1 MLFFLKFALKM
12 AIALKMPD
20 NILDPDDWTEFLLD
34 LTEEVGP
41 LGVIIAMILQAVI
54 TPIPAVAVIFLAA
67 ESFTDKWGLAGFLL
81 AVISVTI
88 GSVLGALLC
97 YYIGLKGARPAVKKF
112 IPEDDIDR
120 GEEWFNRWGVWTLI
134 IARSIPIFPADPL
147 SYVAGIVRMRFR
159 PFLISIVISSFTSAL
174 LFGLMGLGYFEL
186 YDEFWQVQWLTLGLV
201 FVFCL
206 GLVWYFL
213 GLAPGE
219 MPEVAKWLVIFI
231 VTIVFLGLI
240 GYLIGISEAIWT
252 TVGILLILLLGL
264 VGYLIGVAREK
275 REKKKAML
283 IAEAPDVDTEVG
295 IQAIEAN

>member
-12 AIALKMPD
+12 VIAVKMPE

-34 LTEEVGP
+34 LTEDVGP

-67 ESFTDKWGLAGFLL
+67 ESFTDRWGFAGFVL

-120 GEEWFNRWGVWTLI
+120 GEEWFNRWGAWTLI

-159 PFLISIVISSFTSAL
+159 PFLISIIISSFTSAL
-174 LFGLMGLGYFEL
+174 IFGLMGLGYFEL
-186 YDEFWQVQWLTLGLV
+186 YDEFWQVQWITLGLV

-206 GLVWYFL
+206 GLIWYFL
-213 GLAPGE
+213 GLVPGE
-219 MPEVAKWLVIFI
+219 LPDVSKWLVIFI
-231 VTIVFLGLI
+231 VTIAFLGLI
-240 GYLIGISEAIWT
+240 GYLVGISEAIWT
-252 TVGILLILLLGL
+252 TVGILVILLLGL
-264 VGYLIGVAREK
+264 SGYWIALVREK
-275 REKKKAML
+275 RENKKAVL
-283 IAEAPDVDTEVG
+283 PIKAPDVDAEIG
-295 IQAIEAN
+295 ISSH